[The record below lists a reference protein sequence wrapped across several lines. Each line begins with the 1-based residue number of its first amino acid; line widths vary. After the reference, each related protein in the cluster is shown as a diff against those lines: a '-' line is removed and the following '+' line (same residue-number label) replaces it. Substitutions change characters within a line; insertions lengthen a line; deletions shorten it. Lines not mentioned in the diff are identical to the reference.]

1 MWMGCL
7 PAPDD
12 TCTRSSDR
20 CIEEKEER
28 ERDKRKTFSQHHLHN
43 RHTRGERESEWGI
56 KSYKYFSQAT
66 QHEEKHF
73 NNKFQVIY
81 IPSIMY
87 LNDVLCSNVDQ
98 FIFPGLNSLPARF
111 GGGEKCAFNIVTLR
125 RGTRTYIN
133 IYLFPWNIIRGATI
147 L

>member
-1 MWMGCL
+1 MNGGL
-7 PAPDD
+7 NPINISGKQDEA
-12 TCTRSSDR
+12 
-20 CIEEKEER
+20 K
-28 ERDKRKTFSQHHLHN
+28 
-43 RHTRGERESEWGI
+43 
-56 KSYKYFSQAT
+56 
-66 QHEEKHF
+66 EKHF

-98 FIFPGLNSLPARF
+98 FIFPGLNSRPARF

-133 IYLFPWNIIRGATI
+133 IYLFPWNIIKGATI